1 MARCIY
7 DQLSDYALR
16 HQAIFRDE
24 AAYSSFAASF
34 GRYHTMLRGQLSAP
48 LRKFCD
54 SDFASDFIAE
64 SLLAWTMAGKTFD
77 EIYGILGKLF

>member
-1 MARCIY
+1 
-7 DQLSDYALR
+7 
-16 HQAIFRDE
+16 
-24 AAYSSFAASF
+24 
-34 GRYHTMLRGQLSAP
+34 MLRGQLSAP